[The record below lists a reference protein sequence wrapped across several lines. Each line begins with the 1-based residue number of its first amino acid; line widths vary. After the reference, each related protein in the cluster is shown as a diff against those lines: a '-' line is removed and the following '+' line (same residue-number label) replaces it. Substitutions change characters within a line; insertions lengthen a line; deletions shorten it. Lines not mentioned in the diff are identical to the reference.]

1 MLIDLR
7 SDTVTLPS
15 KAMLQAMVNAPL
27 GDDVFGEDTSVIALE
42 KKVATLF
49 DKPSALFF
57 PSGTM
62 ANQAAIHAQIKPRQE
77 IICDRH
83 SHIYLYEGGGLAF
96 HSGLSTCLIE
106 GNRGRLTA
114 AQIEANIRPHNDYSP
129 VTSIVAIE
137 NTHNRGGGSI
147 YSLEEIKNIYTLC
160 RKKGLKLHLDG
171 ARIFN
176 AITASDYSAA
186 EIGRYFNTLSVCLS
200 KGLGAPVGSVVVM
213 DGDLEHEMRKVRKV
227 MGGGM
232 RQAGVLAAAGLYA
245 LEHNIS
251 KLRDDHRRAKE
262 LESGLNDLPMVQ
274 NVLPVMTNIVVTQ
287 LRDDVDLNGFIR
299 DLEEKGIKTVAFGP
313 QAVRMVTHL
322 DFTDEMLEY
331 ALEVFEKI
339 GKKY

>member
-1 MLIDLR
+1 MRIDLR

-15 KAMLQAMVNAPL
+15 GAMLQAILNAPL
-27 GDDVFGEDTSVIALE
+27 GDDVFGEDPTVIALE
-42 KKVATLF
+42 KKVAELF
-49 DKPSALFF
+49 NKPAALFF

-77 IICDRH
+77 IICDRY

-114 AQIEANIRPHNDYSP
+114 AQIEENIRPRSDYSP

-137 NTHNRGGGSI
+137 NTHNRGGGSV
-147 YSLEEIKNIYTLC
+147 YSLAEIKNIYTLC
-160 RKKGLKLHLDG
+160 QAKGLKLHLDG

-176 AITASDYSAA
+176 AIAASDYSPG

-213 DGDLEHEMRKVRKV
+213 DGELEHEMRKIRKV

-232 RQAGVLAAAGLYA
+232 RQAGLLAAAGIFA
-245 LEHNIS
+245 LENNQS
-251 KLRDDHRRAKE
+251 KLRDDHRRAKA
-262 LESGLNDLPMVQ
+262 LETVLNDLPMVE
-274 NVLPVMTNIVVTQ
+274 NVLPVMTNIVVTR
-287 LRDDVDLNGFIR
+287 LSEGVDLNLFIQ
-299 DLEEKGIKTVAFGP
+299 DLAEKGIKTVAFGP

-322 DFTDEMLEY
+322 DFDDEMLEY
-331 ALEVFEKI
+331 TVGILKKL
-339 GKKY
+339 GKQF